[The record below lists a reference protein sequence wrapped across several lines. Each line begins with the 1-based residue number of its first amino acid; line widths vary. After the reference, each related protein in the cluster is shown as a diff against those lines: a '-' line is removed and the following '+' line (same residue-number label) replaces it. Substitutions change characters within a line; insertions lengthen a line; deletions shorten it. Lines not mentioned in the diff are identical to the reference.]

1 MAEGEADYR
10 FPLVV
15 KGNWGCSLSKSLK
28 NKLLCYFQ
36 SPKRSGGGECKILV
50 DPDRGEQITVYF
62 AQEEVRE
69 RVLRIKS
76 HEPSLPEMKPL
87 KLSVSLPSVEV
98 APNNNVFLKNYL
110 SLQLDAQEV
119 LQRDRHQISKIALHV
134 KKYQQEL
141 SQNPS
146 SSLVALEN
154 VPETTIECMLILL
167 VETVSGL
174 SEEDKDFDMEMVP
187 ECNAAVITF
196 IKPIETNQF
205 IRAFN
210 QYHRVQQQKIS
221 ARTLEMPKS
230 ILVENISPEIPKDY
244 IIIYFESKK
253 HGGGLVLDISY
264 IPEDNSAIITFQ
276 ESKGNAWCCKLIKY
290 MMEPRAIGHI

>member
-1 MAEGEADYR
+1 MAEGEASYR

-15 KGNWGCSLSKSLK
+15 EGNWGCSLSKTLK

-50 DPDRGEQITVYF
+50 DPGREEQITVYF
-62 AQEEVRE
+62 AQEAVRE
-69 RVLRIKS
+69 SVLSIKS
-76 HEPSLPEMKPL
+76 HELSLPGMKTL
-87 KLSVSLPSVEV
+87 KLTASLPSVEV
-98 APNNNVFLKNYL
+98 APNNNVPLEEQDPSQVSMCTML
-110 SLQLDAQEV
+110 
-119 LQRDRHQISKIALHV
+119 
-134 KKYQQEL
+134 EL
-141 SQNPS
+141 SQDPS
-146 SSLVALEN
+146 SSLVVLEN

-174 SEEDKDFDMEMVP
+174 SEEDKDFNVEMMP

-196 IKPIETNQF
+196 IKPIETNKF

-230 ILVENISPEIPKDY
+230 ILVEDISPEIPEDY
-244 IIIYFESKK
+244 IVVYFECKK

-276 ESKGNAWCCKLIKY
+276 ESKGNCKY
-290 MMEPRAIGHI
+290 QMRAKGN